1 MILDICMICF
11 LAKFFIK
18 DYTQVKNAKVRQQ
31 YGVLSGAVGIFLNCI
46 LFASKLIAGC
56 ITGSIS
62 IMADAFNN
70 LSDVGSSV
78 VTLVGFRLSGCEAD
92 EKHPFGHGRIEY
104 IAGLIVALLI
114 ILMGV
119 ELIRTS
125 FGKILNPGEISF
137 DPVVAGILIFAIF
150 VKFLMYMGNKEAAKK
165 IESPALNNTALDSIS
180 DVFTT
185 TVVLVCAIITSKTG
199 IILDGYVGILVGILI
214 VKTGLDAA
222 RDTINPLLGEPPS
235 KELVKEIEETVL
247 LHENILGVHDLVI
260 HNYGP
265 TGLFMSLHAE
275 VDGRLDLVTVHDFID
290 DIENELR
297 AKYSCEV
304 VIHMDPVVIG
314 DKDTDRLKRKVSCI
328 VKNLDPELKFHDF
341 RLKHSNDKGH
351 RVAFDLSVPY
361 KYSMKDDEITAY
373 LEDRI
378 KRMEPDIECEI
389 TIDKTEKTEKA

>member
-1 MILDICMICF
+1 MICF

-31 YGVLSGAVGIFLNCI
+31 YGVLSGAVGIFLNLI
-46 LFASKLIAGC
+46 LFISKLIAGF

-62 IMADAFNN
+62 IMADALNN

-78 VTLVGFRLSGCEAD
+78 VTLVGFRLSGHEAD
-92 EKHPFGHGRIEY
+92 EEHPFGHGRIEY
-104 IAGLIVALLI
+104 VAGLIVALLI
-114 ILMGV
+114 VLMGV

-137 DPVVAGILIFAIF
+137 NPVVAGILVFAIF
-150 VKFLMYMGNKEAAKK
+150 IKLVMYLGNKEAAKK
-165 IESPALNNTALDSIS
+165 IESAALNNTALDSIS

-185 TVVLVCAIITSKTG
+185 TVVLACAIFTNSTG
-199 IILDGYVGILVGILI
+199 VVLDGYVGILVGILI
-214 VKTGLDAA
+214 VKTGIEAA

-235 KELVKEIEETVL
+235 KELVKEIEDTVL
-247 LHENILGVHDLVI
+247 SHENILGVHDLVI

-275 VDGRLDLVTVHDFID
+275 VDGGLDLITVHDFID

-297 AKYSCEV
+297 VKYSCEV

-314 DKDTDRLKRKVSCI
+314 DEDTERLKRKVRYI
-328 VKNLDPELKFHDF
+328 VKELDPELKFHDF
-341 RLKHSNDKGH
+341 RLKHSKDQGR

-361 KYSMKDDEITAY
+361 KYNMKDAEISDY
-373 LEDRI
+373 LEERI
-378 KRMEPDIECEI
+378 KRMEPDIECDI
-389 TIDKTEKTEKA
+389 TIDKTEKA

>member
-1 MILDICMICF
+1 MICF

-31 YGVLSGAVGIFLNCI
+31 YGVLSGAVGIFLNLI
-46 LFASKLIAGC
+46 LFVSKLIAGF

-62 IMADAFNN
+62 IMADALNN

-78 VTLVGFRLSGCEAD
+78 VTLVGFRLSGHEAD
-92 EKHPFGHGRIEY
+92 EEHPFGHGRIEY
-104 IAGLIVALLI
+104 VAGLIVALLI
-114 ILMGV
+114 VLMGV

-137 DPVVAGILIFAIF
+137 NPVVAGILVFAIF
-150 VKFLMYMGNKEAAKK
+150 IKLVMYLGNKEAAKK
-165 IESPALNNTALDSIS
+165 IESAALNNTALDSIS

-185 TVVLVCAIITSKTG
+185 TVVLACAIFTNSTG
-199 IILDGYVGILVGILI
+199 VVLDGYVGILVGILI
-214 VKTGLDAA
+214 VKTGIEAA

-235 KELVKEIEETVL
+235 KELVKEIEDTVL
-247 LHENILGVHDLVI
+247 SHENILGVHDLVI

-275 VDGRLDLVTVHDFID
+275 VDGGLDLITVHDFID

-297 AKYSCEV
+297 VKYSCEV

-314 DKDTDRLKRKVSCI
+314 DEDTERLKRKVRYI
-328 VKNLDPELKFHDF
+328 VKELDPELKFHDF
-341 RLKHSNDKGH
+341 RLKHSKDKGR

-361 KYSMKDDEITAY
+361 KYNMKDAEILDY
-373 LEDRI
+373 LEERI
-378 KRMEPDIECEI
+378 KRMEPDIECDI
-389 TIDKTEKTEKA
+389 TIDKTEKA